1 MTISYEL
8 WKAIRMRVA
17 VKMRDEAQRE
27 VAEAQR
33 KLDRAQQ
40 WVDDLEHD
48 RDHRSFPVRSL

>member
-48 RDHRSFPVRSL
+48 RDHRAFPVRSL